1 MSRNATTFQK
11 VGGAEVHLRGGIAV
25 DMAVGR
31 EPASGGYH
39 EVLEA
44 KAQSELLSSL
54 PWGMYLD

>member
-11 VGGAEVHLRGGIAV
+11 VGGAEVHLGGGIAV

-44 KAQSELLSSL
+44 QSELLSSL
-54 PWGMYLD
+54 PWGMCLD